1 MLEFIRFYSTRNT
14 LRQNIILIDFEN
26 VQPESINALED
37 NCFKVIIFVGAN
49 QTKIPF
55 EIAAS
60 IQRMGTNA
68 EYVKILGNG
77 KNALDFH
84 IAFHIGQLTLQNPN
98 AYFQIISKDSGFD
111 PLIQYLKSKK
121 ILSAR
126 FSSIDDIPMI
136 KTMKAKVPNDRV
148 QLYIEKLKQPKVS
161 KPRTS
166 KTLFNSINSF
176 FQKQLSEQEIQ
187 TIIKKMTEVKFISI
201 TDEKISYL

>member
-1 MLEFIRFYSTRNT
+1 MLKFIGLYNTRNT

-55 EIAAS
+55 DIAAS

-68 EYVKILGNG
+68 EYVKISGNG

-84 IAFHIGQLTLQNPN
+84 IAFHIGQLAQQNPN

-126 FSSIDDIPMI
+126 LSNIDDIPII
-136 KTMKAKVPNDRV
+136 KTIKAKLPKDRV
-148 QLYIEKLKQPKVS
+148 QLYIEKLKEPKVS

-166 KTLFNSINSF
+166 KTLFNSINAF
-176 FQKQLSEQEIQ
+176 FQKQLTEQDIQ
-187 TIIKKMTEVKFISI
+187 TIINKMAEVKFISI